1 MLQDKEINQR
11 NIGGLGRG
19 KPRLKIETMEKELQE
34 TPHKERNELDGC
46 SVRKPKEEMIISSE
60 KYVGRR
66 IEDKRKSELK
76 LEEKRQRE
84 VLEERMNIFFGTISK
99 KENTTDGMYGKNP
112 WTCVGKCVIRKEMQ
126 RQ

>member
-1 MLQDKEINQR
+1 
-11 NIGGLGRG
+11 
-19 KPRLKIETMEKELQE
+19 LQE

-76 LEEKRQRE
+76 LEEKR
-84 VLEERMNIFFGTISK
+84 
-99 KENTTDGMYGKNP
+99 
-112 WTCVGKCVIRKEMQ
+112 
-126 RQ
+126 